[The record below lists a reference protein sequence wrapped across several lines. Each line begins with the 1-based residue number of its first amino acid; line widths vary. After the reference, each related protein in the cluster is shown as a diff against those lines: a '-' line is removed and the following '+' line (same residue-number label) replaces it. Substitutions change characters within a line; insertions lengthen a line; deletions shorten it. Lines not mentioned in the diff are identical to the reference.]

1 MGQQKRRKR
10 RTHRREGP
18 GKEGGDGA
26 PRTFVL
32 RRGARASAGQLK
44 ELEGDLRGVMAPG
57 TAAGLKARRSNTLKD
72 FVHVAGPLGVTH
84 FLMLSS
90 TDQSHYL
97 RVARVPRG
105 PTLSFRIAGWSTC
118 ADLAAA
124 AVQYRAPAGA
134 FATAP
139 LLVLANFDAKSNE
152 HLALV
157 TATFQGMF
165 PSINARTVRLSD
177 CRRVVLVQHEPG
189 EGAKGEGG
197 RMLFRHFSISAAPS
211 GVSKSVKAILKRN
224 LPDIGHLQDVS
235 EFVAQA
241 GYGSESEGE
250 EGQERQVKLAQKYTG
265 RGNAEDSRSAVR
277 LHEIGPRLDLELVK
291 IQEGL
296 SEGAVLYHRHIHRSP
311 EEVLA
316 MEEAMRDREALRGK
330 RRREQEENV
339 RRKEATKRTESRAE
353 ERQNAAKEA
362 SRGDRPKL
370 RAQDEEQDDDDDE
383 GWYRQQVGEAP
394 EGPLGRTPRAGGEGD
409 GKRFQRSKKPRKK

>member
-18 GKEGGDGA
+18 DKEGGDGA

-32 RRGARASAGQLK
+32 RRGARASGGQLK
-44 ELEGDLRGVMAPG
+44 ELEGDLRRVMAPG
-57 TAAGLKARRSNTLKD
+57 TATGLKARKSNTLKD

-118 ADLAAA
+118 ADVAAA
-124 AVQYRAPAGA
+124 AGQYRAPAGA
-134 FATAP
+134 FSTPP
-139 LLVLANFDAKSNE
+139 LLVLANFDTKSQE

-189 EGAKGEGG
+189 EGEDGEGG
-197 RMLFRHFSISAAPS
+197 RMMFRHYSISAAPS
-211 GVSKSVKAILKRN
+211 GVSKSVKAILKRD

-277 LHEIGPRLDLELVK
+277 LHEIGPRFDLELVK

-311 EEVLA
+311 DEVLA

-339 RRKEATKRTESRAE
+339 RRKEAAKKSEARAE
-353 ERQNAAKEA
+353 ERRDAAKAA
-362 SRGDRPKL
+362 SRGDKPKL
-370 RAQDEEQDDDDDE
+370 RAQDEVQEDDDDE

-394 EGPLGRTPRAGGEGD
+394 EGPLGQTKKNGG
-409 GKRFQRSKKPRKK
+409 GKGGGKAQRSKKPRKV